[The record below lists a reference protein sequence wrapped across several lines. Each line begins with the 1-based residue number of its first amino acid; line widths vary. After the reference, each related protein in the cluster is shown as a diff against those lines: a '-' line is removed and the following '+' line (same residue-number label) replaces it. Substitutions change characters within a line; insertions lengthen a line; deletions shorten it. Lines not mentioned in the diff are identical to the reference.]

1 MPRRRFTP
9 MQQLRVSRSL
19 TQDQLAAIVGV
30 SRPVI
35 ARFESWKDVPS
46 PELRA
51 KIACVLG
58 TMPEC
63 LWPPGE
69 VLDRL
74 LAS

>member
-1 MPRRRFTP
+1 MPRRRVTP
-9 MQQLRVSRSL
+9 MQQLRISRL
-19 TQDQLAAIVGV
+19 MTQGQLAAIVGV
-30 SRPVI
+30 SRPII
-35 ARFESWKDVPS
+35 ARFESGKDVPS

-51 KIACVLG
+51 TIACVFG
-58 TMPEC
+58 TVPES

>member
-1 MPRRRFTP
+1 
-9 MQQLRVSRSL
+9 LR
-19 TQDQLAAIVGV
+19 
-30 SRPVI
+30 
-35 ARFESWKDVPS
+35 
-46 PELRA
+46 
-51 KIACVLG
+51 IACVLG